1 VPHPE
6 LPSRRKCNRWPAELP
21 RFLFLEKNGDSAIDD
36 EFVGGK
42 VHASS
47 KKRARKEVDEVNLR
61 DTSSITMKST
71 TVAGLRN
78 QFAAV
83 SKWIHDG
90 ESVVITKRG
99 RPFATLAPVRKRK
112 ALPPLDRLARLQR
125 IFPNGP
131 VDGDSSDVVDY
142 DRGDR

>member
-1 VPHPE
+1 
-6 LPSRRKCNRWPAELP
+6 
-21 RFLFLEKNGDSAIDD
+21 
-36 EFVGGK
+36 
-42 VHASS
+42 
-47 KKRARKEVDEVNLR
+47 
-61 DTSSITMKST
+61 MKST

-112 ALPPLDRLARLQR
+112 TLPPLDRLARLQR

-131 VDGDSSDVVDY
+131 VGGDLIDVVDY